1 MRGDG
6 IVKGEIS
13 ICTSSVGEGSSGGA
27 WVPIV
32 AAIGPTI
39 GKGAMC
45 SSSTEISAVGIDK
58 FAELDGST
66 RFGMSKE
73 ACELQDIIKDNWM
86 QNTRYMF

>member
-6 IVKGEIS
+6 IVEGEIS
-13 ICTSSVGEGSSGGA
+13 IGTSSVGEASSGGA

-66 RFGMSKE
+66 RSGMSKE